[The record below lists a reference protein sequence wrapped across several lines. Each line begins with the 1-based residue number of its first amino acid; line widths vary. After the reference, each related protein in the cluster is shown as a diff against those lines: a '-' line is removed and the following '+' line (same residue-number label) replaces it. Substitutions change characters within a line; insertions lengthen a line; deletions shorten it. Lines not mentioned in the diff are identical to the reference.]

1 MRKQKQLIAA
11 ACIGTL
17 VLFAAAGA
25 AAVAASSPVIEA
37 GQGNTAGQETDTAAG
52 SLLYYSIPVWGT
64 IKSISDNRISLDNL
78 SQNVASGEVV
88 IQVIDQETRVL
99 DAVDG
104 YPVSLKDLQEGDFIY
119 AYLGPVMTMSL
130 PPITNAKMIICKA
143 PADFKVPEYL
153 NIKDAVMQEDGSV
166 TLTPYNGNFSSYHV
180 PADCGIT
187 PYLTR
192 NLVTLRDLTQG
203 RSVLLW
209 SDADGNAVKIVLF
222 AGD

>member
-1 MRKQKQLIAA
+1 MRKQKLIAA

-25 AAVAASSPVIEA
+25 AAAASPVIEV
-37 GQGNTAGQETDTAAG
+37 GQGSVAGQEAESAAE
-52 SLLYYSIPVWGT
+52 SLLYYSVPVWGP
-64 IKSISDNRISLDNL
+64 IKSISDNRILLDNL
-78 SQNVASGEVV
+78 SQNAGSGEVV

-99 DAVDG
+99 DAVEG
-104 YPVSLKDLQEGDFIY
+104 NPVALGDLQEGDFIY

-130 PPITNAKMIICKA
+130 PPITNAQMIICKA

-153 NIKDAVMQEDGSV
+153 HIKDAVMQEDGSV
-166 TLTPYNGNFSSYHV
+166 TLTAYSGNFSSYHV